1 MMTATG
7 WWQWGYSLYICWPL
21 RLCLWNK
28 KIVREGNVN
37 LMARIKS
44 SFVTMST
51 KSWWHRHYYTIL
63 WLSSWPFWTWWH
75 WKWNGWQLHPQL
87 LQIIIGQQMRDV
99 ISKVPSD
106 HLGRGTRSQ
115 INLVLITRTTVQ
127 FVLKPRT
134 TVRFA
139 TDTKLQF

>member
-1 MMTATG
+1 MSQVYQVYQDYQVYQVYQNA
-7 WWQWGYSLYICWPL
+7 
-21 RLCLWNK
+21 K
-28 KIVREGNVN
+28 N
-37 LMARIKS
+37 LHLALQQAS
-44 SFVTMST
+44 
-51 KSWWHRHYYTIL
+51 YA
-63 WLSSWPFWTWWH
+63 
-75 WKWNGWQLHPQL
+75 QL